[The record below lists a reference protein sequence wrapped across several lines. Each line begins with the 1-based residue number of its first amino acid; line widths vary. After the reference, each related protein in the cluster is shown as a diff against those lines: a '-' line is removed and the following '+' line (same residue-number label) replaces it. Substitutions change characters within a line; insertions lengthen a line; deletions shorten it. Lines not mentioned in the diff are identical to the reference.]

1 MARTLVG
8 IERWVVAIILY
19 ATCVSDEKP
28 GFGLGANTAAIT
40 A

>member
-1 MARTLVG
+1 MARTLMG

-28 GFGLGANTAAIT
+28 EFGLATNTAAAT